1 MRLVTAVGALL
12 LGGCTAAPA
21 RITDGPVPLARG
33 SADDFAAVVPP
44 SSSAGYCEVRR
55 TDSEGPGD
63 RVITLVRDEPTRQRI
78 SVIVDADGL
87 PLRYMDVRGDLSTS
101 ADSRADRT
109 TIGLYVT
116 EGYAVAGN
124 RPAGKELEVL
134 EIPLAEAV
142 ASENLGNPGEVL
154 EHVLSRCG
162 GAI

>member
-1 MRLVTAVGALL
+1 M
-12 LGGCTAAPA
+12 
-21 RITDGPVPLARG
+21 
-33 SADDFAAVVPP
+33 
-44 SSSAGYCEVRR
+44 
-55 TDSEGPGD
+55 
-63 RVITLVRDEPTRQRI
+63 ITLVRDEPTRQRI